1 MNNTCSSSRRILLV
15 DNEPDNTSVFSMGLE
30 DAGFKVDAFN
40 DSLLALSSFKAR
52 FYDLS
57 ILDINMPNMN
67 GFELYKEIRKKD
79 EKVRVCFLT
88 ASEMYHESL
97 RVPPQTLN
105 DVKCFIPKPISI
117 DDFIKRIEGELSSSR

>member
-1 MNNTCSSSRRILLV
+1 MNNTYSSRRIWLV

-57 ILDINMPNMN
+57 ILDINMPKMN
-67 GFELYKEIRKKD
+67 GFELYKELRKKD
-79 EKVRVCFLT
+79 EKVRACFLT

-117 DDFIKRIEGELSSSR
+117 DDFIKRIEEELSR

>member
-1 MNNTCSSSRRILLV
+1 MNDTCSSSMRILLV

-67 GFELYKEIRKKD
+67 GFELYKELRKKD

-97 RVPPQTLN
+97 RIPPQTLN

-117 DDFIKRIEGELSSSR
+117 DAFIKRIEEELSR

>member
-1 MNNTCSSSRRILLV
+1 MNNNSNSRRILLV
-15 DNEPDNTSVFSMGLE
+15 DNEPDNTSVFRMGLE

-40 DSLLALSSFKAR
+40 DSLLALSNFKAR

-67 GFELYKEIRKKD
+67 GFELYKEIRKVD

-88 ASEMYHESL
+88 ASEIYHESL
-97 RVPPQTLN
+97 RVPPQTLK
-105 DVKCFIPKPISI
+105 DVKCFIPKPIAI
-117 DDFIKRIEGELSSSR
+117 DDFIKRIEEELSR

>member
-1 MNNTCSSSRRILLV
+1 MNDTCSSSMRILLV

-67 GFELYKEIRKKD
+67 GFELYKELRKKD
-79 EKVRVCFLT
+79 EKVRACFLT

-117 DDFIKRIEGELSSSR
+117 DDFIKRIEEELSR

>member
-1 MNNTCSSSRRILLV
+1 MNDTCSSSMRILLV

-40 DSLLALSSFKAR
+40 DSLLALSRFKAR

-67 GFELYKEIRKKD
+67 GFELYKELRKKD

-117 DDFIKRIEGELSSSR
+117 DDFIKRIEEELSR

>member
-1 MNNTCSSSRRILLV
+1 MNNTSNSRRILLV

-67 GFELYKEIRKKD
+67 GFELYKELRKKD

-117 DDFIKRIEGELSSSR
+117 DDFIKRIEEELSR

>member
-67 GFELYKEIRKKD
+67 GFELYKELRKKD

-117 DDFIKRIEGELSSSR
+117 DDFIKRIEEELSR